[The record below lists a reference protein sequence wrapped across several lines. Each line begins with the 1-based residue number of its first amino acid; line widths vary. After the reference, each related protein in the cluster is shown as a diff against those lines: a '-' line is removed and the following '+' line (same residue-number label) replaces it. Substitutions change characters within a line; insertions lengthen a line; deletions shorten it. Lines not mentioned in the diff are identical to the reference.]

1 MGGDIFSSRSGFLKS
16 VQLITGS
23 TSLLYKGSDGTSRI
37 LNPDNYQP
45 KGSYAAANHNHSG
58 VYQPVGSYAT
68 TTQLNE
74 VKTSVSN
81 GKSLIASA
89 ITDKGVSTASD
100 ATFQTM
106 ANNIRSIVPMSSP
119 KLIPGNI
126 LWSIGTTDI
135 YGKPEY
141 SAYTPPIFA
150 QDPNC
155 IIVGHK
161 ILSNYNTITGKSSVS
176 TSGFVYYFYNIINGN
191 MYIIRPS
198 SGFTTALTNNVKNGD
213 PYIIILSCPNSA
225 GSSHKVILLK

>member
-1 MGGDIFSSRSGFLKS
+1 M
-16 VQLITGS
+16 ITGS

-45 KGSYAAANHNHSG
+45 KGSYAATNHNHSG

-68 TTQLNE
+68 TAQLDE
-74 VKTSVSN
+74 LKTSVSN

-89 ITDKGVSTASD
+89 ITDKGVSTASN

-106 ANNIRSIVPMSSP
+106 SNNISSITSISSP
-119 KLIPGNI
+119 KLIPGNV
-126 LWSIGTTDI
+126 LWSVGTTDV
-135 YGKPEY
+135 YGNPEY
-141 SAYTPPIFA
+141 PAYTPPISA

-198 SGFTTALTNNVKNGD
+198 SGFTTALTNDVKNGD
-213 PYIIILSCPNSA
+213 PYIIIFSCPNSV
-225 GSSHKVILLK
+225 GSSHKAILLR